1 MVSEVK
7 TMKENRK
14 NENKNFTATEA
25 WVLGCYVVGHAV
37 IITKASDLV
46 AKGALKLIN
55 KNEAFKLYR
64 LTKGALTY
72 GKFNDKNYAKFQKTL
87 QDERCYIENH
97 PEQFIQT
104 RLKLKNLLQYIEN
117 KLDPTL
123 ASGKVDLDMVQAAK
137 EYGKYRYGIM
147 SGKILDT
154 QDIIDV
160 YSWITSEKAYELEK
174 EEAEKDLKEKQ
185 DAAMEAMKRS
195 LINMGATD
203 EQIDSIIKSLDECF
217 GNARNFK

>member
-1 MVSEVK
+1 MLLGVE
-7 TMKENRK
+7 TMKERRNA
-14 NENKNFTATEA
+14 ENKNLTATES
-25 WVLGCYVVGHAV
+25 WVLGCYVVGHIV
-37 IITKASDLV
+37 IVTKASDLV

-64 LTKGALTY
+64 LTKSSLKHGE
-72 GKFNDKNYAKFQKTL
+72 FNDKNYAKFQKTL

-117 KLDPTL
+117 KLDPTF

-147 SGKILDT
+147 SGKILDSN
-154 QDIIDV
+154 DVIGV
-160 YSWITSEKAYELEK
+160 YSWVTSEKAYELEK
-174 EEAEKDLKEKQ
+174 EEAEKDLEEKNRCCYGGS
-185 DAAMEAMKRS
+185 E
-195 LINMGATD
+195 T
-203 EQIDSIIKSLDECF
+203 
-217 GNARNFK
+217 